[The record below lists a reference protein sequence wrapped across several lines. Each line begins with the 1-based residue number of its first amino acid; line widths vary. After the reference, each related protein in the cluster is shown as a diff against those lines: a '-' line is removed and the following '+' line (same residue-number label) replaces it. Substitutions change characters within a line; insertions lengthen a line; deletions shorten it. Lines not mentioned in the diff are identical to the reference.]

1 MNESI
6 NQSGTTIG
14 YGDLTPASNAG
25 RFFLALYAIA
35 ICNVMGGF
43 LDVSRQ
49 YLESLC
55 KEGAPLPFPQRKKK
69 E

>member
-1 MNESI
+1 
-6 NQSGTTIG
+6 
-14 YGDLTPASNAG
+14 
-25 RFFLALYAIA
+25 LYAIA
-35 ICNVMGGF
+35 ICNVMGGI